1 MNKFVTLL
9 FLCLAYHSIVAQGTP
24 AFIEVASALT
34 QPVVIANSGDHTDRL
49 FIVERAG
56 VIQLLKPGS
65 LQIEQTPFL
74 DIRAAVDDNRGEQG
88 LLGLVFD
95 PQYASNG
102 YFYVNYIV
110 NGSPDDKT
118 RISRFKVD
126 SSDSNIADPTS
137 ELIILEYDQYAW
149 NHNGGDLHFGPDGY
163 LYIASGDGGGSND
176 PQGNGQNTST
186 LLGAILRID
195 VHNTSIGMNYSIPAG
210 NPFNNEI
217 WLYGLRNPWRF
228 SFDTATGDLYI
239 ADVGQNAREEVNV
252 VPAGVGGLNLG
263 WDCREGFINSSGCT
277 GSFHDPIFDYGH
289 NNSNGGYSVTGG
301 YVYQGNTF
309 PNFQGWYFFADF
321 ATNRLW
327 RTKGTTAAGLQ
338 VDTEILSGVSNIS
351 SFGQSES
358 GELYAVSYSGRL
370 YRIIDLDECPLL
382 TLNIPSVTNTAYTA
396 QNFISSSAIVPSNTN
411 LSYGA
416 AEILLNS
423 NFNVPATSSFET
435 LVGICGSR

>member
-1 MNKFVTLL
+1 MNRLCIL
-9 FLCLAYHSIVAQGTP
+9 FSLSLICQFAYTQGTP
-24 AFIEVASALT
+24 MFVEVTSGLT
-34 QPVVIANSGDHTDRL
+34 QPVGVVHAGDNSDRL

-65 LQIEQTPFL
+65 PQVEAIPFL
-74 DIRAAVDDNRGEQG
+74 DIRTLVDDLRSEQG
-88 LLGLVFD
+88 LLGLAFD
-95 PQYASNG
+95 PQYESNG
-102 YFYVNYIV
+102 YFYVNYIA
-110 NGSPDDKT
+110 NGSSNDTTK
-118 RISRFKVD
+118 ISRFTVD
-126 SSDSNIADPTS
+126 SSNPDIADPNS
-137 ELIILEYDQYAW
+137 KLDILKYTQYAW

-176 PQGNGQNTST
+176 PQNNGQNTSS

-195 VHNTSIGMNYSIPAG
+195 VHNTDNRINYSIPSD

-252 VPAGVGGLNLG
+252 VPAGIGGLNLG

-277 GSFHDPIFDYGH
+277 GTFHDPIYDYNHSIG
-289 NNSNGGYSVTGG
+289 SSVTGG
-301 YVYQGNTF
+301 YVYRGNTF

-321 ATNRLW
+321 NSNRLFQ
-327 RTKGTTAAGLQ
+327 TNGTIATGLQ
-338 VDTEILSGVSNIS
+338 SEMTTVNGGASNIS
-351 SFGQSES
+351 SFGQSKS
-358 GELYAVSYSGRL
+358 GELYAVAYSGKL
-370 YRIIDLDECPLL
+370 YRIIDLDDCPLL
-382 TLNIPSVTNTAYTA
+382 TLNIPSVTNTSYVARNLITSTA
-396 QNFISSSAIVPSNTN
+396 VVPSNTN

-416 AEILLNS
+416 AEIVLNADFS
-423 NFNVPATSSFET
+423 VPTTTTFET